1 MEPNYLSFL
10 CGPGLLFSI
19 LPLSILFFVL
29 IKKGWLSLRL
39 IALFIFVLVT
49 TVGIV
54 FWFITKD
61 EEILLLI
68 LGVAVLGSLIV
79 LSMRITNPELMKLLK
94 IKW

>member
-1 MEPNYLSFL
+1 MESNYLSFL
-10 CGPGLLFSI
+10 CGPGLIISI
-19 LPLSILFFVL
+19 LPLSILFFLL

-39 IALFIFVLVT
+39 IALLIFVLVT
-49 TVGIV
+49 AVGIV

-61 EEILLLI
+61 DDILLLM

-79 LSMRITNPELMKLLK
+79 LSMRITSPELMKLLK